1 VQGDQAAASRVS
13 AKTSAGLLD
22 DLRKHL
28 EAARSVAEAA
38 AALAAVVVPALA
50 DWCAVDIVDA
60 GASVVL
66 DATTGRLVPIG
77 PLPST
82 PVGPLSRVL
91 VTTGPSADVNAHAAP
106 QAGPSVID
114 ARHVTRL
121 EAAHVISHSVVPL
134 QTQDRVLGALTVG
147 QTTGNQPLRVQDI
160 VLARMLAH
168 RTALTVQ
175 HLRLYEHAHA
185 VSTHLQRSLLPL
197 LPQPDGLSLAA
208 RYVPAQQDEQVGGDW
223 YDVFVLPDG
232 TCALTVG
239 DVVGHDMTAAAEMAQ
254 IRNLLRGCA
263 WHGTA
268 APSDVLSRLD
278 DVVLGLQVTSWATGV
293 YGRLEAAGAG
303 HVLRWSNAGH
313 PPPLLLPAGGP
324 ARLLHRPID
333 APIGLSR
340 ISRTENDEA
349 VPAGTTVLLYTDGL
363 VERRAEDIDV
373 GLQRLVDVVTGL
385 GALPLEQWCDA
396 LLDRMAPSRQEDD
409 LVLLA
414 VRTPAPQ

>member
-1 VQGDQAAASRVS
+1 MQGDEPAAPWAS
-13 AKTSAGLLD
+13 AETSAGLLD

-38 AALAAVVVPALA
+38 AALAAAVVPALA
-50 DWCAVDIVDA
+50 DWCAVDIVDV

-66 DATTGRLVPIG
+66 DATTGELVPIG

-91 VTTGPSADVNAHAAP
+91 VTTGTSADVNAHPAP
-106 QAGPSVID
+106 RQDPSIID
-114 ARHVTRL
+114 ARHASRL
-121 EAAHVISHSVVPL
+121 EAAHVVSHSVVPL
-134 QTQDRVLGALTVG
+134 QTQNRVLGSLTVG
-147 QTTGNQPLRVQDI
+147 RTAGEQPLRVQDI

-185 VSTHLQRSLLPL
+185 VSTLLQRSLLPR

-223 YDVFVLPDG
+223 YDAFVLPDG
-232 TCALTVG
+232 ICALTVG

-268 APSDVLSRLD
+268 SPSEVLSRLD

-293 YGRLEAAGAG
+293 YGRLEAAGNG

-340 ISRTENDEA
+340 MTRTENDEA

-363 VERRAEDIDV
+363 VERRAEDLDI
-373 GLQRLVDVVTGL
+373 GLQRLVDVATGL
-385 GALPLEQWCDA
+385 VALPLEQWCDA

-414 VRTPAPQ
+414 VRTPAP